1 MSFCSL
7 IKGITPKIRMLCF
20 VLINS
25 VILNLWCI
33 WILRITVQS
42 PSRFFPPFTDLCT
55 TSRKVCRDCKD
66 LVCLRILPSFFPAC
80 SRDTFLA
87 TLSLVIL
94 LSLSLPLSL
103 CLSVS
108 LSLSLTPLSLSVS
121 LSLSL
126 SLCPPPPPP
135 PPIYAFVLV
144 HTLRAVKRFS
154 QSRTPQRR

>member
-103 CLSVS
+103 SLCLS
-108 LSLSLTPLSLSVS
+108 LSLSYSS

-126 SLCPPPPPP
+126 SLSLSPLCVCVCVCVCECLLLHFFPS
-135 PPIYAFVLV
+135 
-144 HTLRAVKRFS
+144 RFWKTI
-154 QSRTPQRR
+154 RFLWTNI